1 MRISEDVLGSFIS
14 SNKIGYRRSEDHV
27 NADGGICFRV
37 KEPGDK
43 KTNYG
48 EFDPGSG

>member
-1 MRISEDVLGSFIS
+1 VAGSFIS

-27 NADGGICFRV
+27 NVSGGICLRV
-37 KEPGDK
+37 KETGDK

>member
-1 MRISEDVLGSFIS
+1 MFWEVLYQVI
-14 SNKIGYRRSEDHV
+14 KIGYRRSEDHV
-27 NADGGICFRV
+27 NVLGGICFRV